1 MAAPNNQISI
11 NVWLSPNEGPEKEG
25 GVGGSRASSSEQPDA
40 ASHGKP
46 GVSLLPSDSSR
57 DPWLSSIMED
67 GGESGENKS
76 QQSKIQKVPAMLRDD
91 ESNNKCFDPW
101 VVSIGPYH
109 RGKPELQLM
118 ERLKK
123 ETVRQHVTES
133 KVEDQDLYNRVV
145 KVVGDARKCYK
156 EGSTDELDDRE
167 FAMMMFLDGCFIL
180 QFICCSTDKDKK
192 MNIKNHNVA
201 FVRRDL
207 FLLENQLPFLVLEAL
222 MLPKKDEWL
231 EKINN
236 FVDNTRAHSPDH
248 HKQGGWLDRITKKL
262 FREVPQA
269 KEEQQPEQQP
279 VHLLGILHAQLINQS
294 DLNALSC
301 SMSDWSSYR
310 SANEL
315 KAAGIQFKP
324 SKTRRFT
331 DVNFEP
337 ALSFG
342 TLELPPMMVDD
353 STRSMLLNLVA
364 YESCPGAPDDFGV
377 TSYLCFMDVLIDHAE
392 DVKVLRSNGILL
404 NFLGNDKQVAKL
416 FNEIAK
422 DLVPNPHAYARVKGD
437 IEKHYNNKA
446 KIWIAEWLHTH
457 FTSPWTFLAFLGAIL
472 ALALSCVQTYF
483 AAFPDDGKNT

>member
-118 ERLKK
+118 EGLKT

-133 KVEDQDLYNRVV
+133 KVEVQDLYNKVV
-145 KVVGDARKCYK
+145 KAVGDARKCYK

-180 QFICCSTDKDKK
+180 QFISCSTDKDKK
-192 MNIKNHNVA
+192 MNIKSHNVA

-324 SKTRRFT
+324 SKLVVSRT
-331 DVNFEP
+331 
-337 ALSFG
+337 
-342 TLELPPMMVDD
+342 
-353 STRSMLLNLVA
+353 SMLLNLVA

-437 IEKHYNNKA
+437 IES
-446 KIWIAEWLHTH
+446 ITITRPRSGSLSG
-457 FTSPWTFLAFLGAIL
+457 FTLILL
-472 ALALSCVQTYF
+472 ALGLFWLSLVLFWPSPSAVFRLILQLSLMMERTHKCYI
-483 AAFPDDGKNT
+483 